1 MFIYLYCFRV
11 QNRQSD
17 AQSKLQQVCLIGHIY
32 NILYFFLF
40 VCLSE
45 HIWLCS
51 CPMIHLK
58 NWQQIFMMK

>member
-32 NILYFFLF
+32 NILYFFCLF
-40 VCLSE
+40 VCL
-45 HIWLCS
+45 
-51 CPMIHLK
+51 
-58 NWQQIFMMK
+58 NIFGYVVVQ